1 MISESAMILQWH
13 GVRQPPPSPP
23 LPLTRF
29 DQSVVGFGFAT
40 PTVKDNG
47 RESSWV
53 VTDDK
58 AVVELWPLCQ
68 RSCTFLS
75 NISFCHQLWL
85 LEKRLLCQN

>member
-1 MISESAMILQWH
+1 MSESAVQMLWH
-13 GVRQPPPSPP
+13 GVRQHPPSPS

-29 DQSVVGFGFAT
+29 DQIIVGFAT
-40 PTVKDNG
+40 PTVKDNR

-53 VTDDK
+53 VTDDQ

-68 RSCTFLS
+68 RSCTLLS

-85 LEKRLLCQN
+85 LEKRLLCQS